1 MNRDD
6 RSSSNDPTSELT
18 ADQST
23 QSSSGLSTGRSG
35 RRVEDEDDLVNRADL
50 ETPRRYEQ
58 ALPEEAD
65 PVMPSDDS
73 TVNTKI

>member
-23 QSSSGLSTGRSG
+23 QSASGTSTGRSG
-35 RRVEDEDDLVNRADL
+35 GRVEDEDVVNRADL

-58 ALPEEAD
+58 ALLDDAD
-65 PVMPSDDS
+65 PVMPADDS
-73 TVNTKI
+73 TMNTKI

>member
-1 MNRDD
+1 MNRYD

-35 RRVEDEDDLVNRADL
+35 RRVEDEDLVNRADL
-50 ETPRRYEQ
+50 ETRRRYEQ

>member
-35 RRVEDEDDLVNRADL
+35 RRAEDEDLVDRADL

-58 ALPEEAD
+58 ALPEDAD

-73 TVNTKI
+73 TINTKI